1 MPLAIATDLG
11 QQHEQRG
18 RHLLEAF
25 ARHTR
30 SQLIVTDPQATAALD
45 AVFHRDGVLV
55 AVAEAKTR
63 VRYDY
68 AAIAEYGTYLITHD
82 KLETLQQVSTALA
95 VPSFLVTELSDGV
108 RLYWQLTDASGRET
122 LRYRVTASE
131 TLATSVGTERVIRVN
146 AYLPLAA
153 AVHWGSA
160 TTP

>member
-131 TLATSVGTERVIRVN
+131 SLASSVGTERVIRVN

>member
-18 RHLLEAF
+18 RELLEAF

-30 SQLIVTDPQATAALD
+30 SQLIVSDPQATAALD

-63 VRYDY
+63 VKYDY

-82 KLETLQQVSTALA
+82 KLETLQQVSAALA

-122 LRYRVTASE
+122 LRYRVNATE
-131 TLATSVGTERVIRVN
+131 TLATSVGTERVVRVN
-146 AYLPLAA
+146 AFLPLEAA
-153 AVHWGSA
+153 TIWG
-160 TTP
+160 TGE